1 MADTARYP
9 LLGLSR
15 LRMATDGKGVTTLV
29 AGAGC
34 PLRCRWCINRRLL
47 AEKPP
52 EWVSPE
58 TLFDRTRIDNL
69 YFQATGGGLC
79 FGGGEALLHTAFV
92 AAFRPLTGGAW
103 RLTAETS
110 LHVPEETLSAALNCF
125 DDFIVD
131 IKSMNA
137 AVYRRYAGGDAG
149 LVLRNLKTLASSVP
163 PERVRLRVPL
173 IPGYNDEADQQNSEA
188 LLRELGFT
196 QIELFPYVIEDEPP
210 AAGREAPSPVTG

>member
-1 MADTARYP
+1 M
-9 LLGLSR
+9 
-15 LRMATDGKGVTTLV
+15 
-29 AGAGC
+29 
-34 PLRCRWCINRRLL
+34 
-47 AEKPP
+47 
-52 EWVSPE
+52 
-58 TLFDRTRIDNL
+58 
-69 YFQATGGGLC
+69 
-79 FGGGEALLHTAFV
+79 
-92 AAFRPLTGGAW
+92 
-103 RLTAETS
+103 
-110 LHVPEETLSAALNCF
+110 PEETLSAALNCF

-196 QIELFPYVIEDEPP
+196 QIELFPYVIKDEPP
-210 AAGREAPSPVTG
+210 AAGREAPSLVTG

>member
-1 MADTARYP
+1 MAEERFP
-9 LLGLSR
+9 QLGLSR

-34 PLRCRWCINRRLL
+34 PLRCEWCINRRLL
-47 AEKPP
+47 AEKTP

-58 TLFDRTRIDNL
+58 TLFERTRVDNL

-103 RLTAETS
+103 KLTAETS
-110 LHVPEETLSAALNCF
+110 LHVPEQTLAAALTCF

-131 IKSMNA
+131 IKSMDAN
-137 AVYRRYAGGDAG
+137 VYRRYAGGDAG
-149 LVLRNLKTLASSVP
+149 LVLRNLKTLVSSVP

-188 LLRELGFT
+188 LLRELGFM
-196 QIELFPYVIEDEPP
+196 QIELFPYVIKDEPP